1 MPSPW
6 HYYYL
11 TKRGNFQKVKKKE
24 IGIRGTNI
32 RKLENDFRRLMRI
45 STREENKDIKF
56 RMNNSKNNSK

>member
-11 TKRGNFQKVKKKE
+11 TKGGNFRKVKKIE
-24 IGIRGTNI
+24 IGVRGTNI

-56 RMNNSKNNSK
+56 RMI